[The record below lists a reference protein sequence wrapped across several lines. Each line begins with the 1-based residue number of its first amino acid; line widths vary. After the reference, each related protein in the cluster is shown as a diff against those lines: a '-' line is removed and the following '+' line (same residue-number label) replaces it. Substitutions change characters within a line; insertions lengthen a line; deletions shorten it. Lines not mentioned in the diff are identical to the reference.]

1 MHRRSKGLLLAAAT
15 AASIVAAALSPTN
28 ARAAVDCLRNPT
40 GAAPNGRHWYS
51 RTDQATGRKCWRL
64 VDRISKTGR
73 ATTQLHA
80 KPAVSG
86 SEKPSK
92 TLPRSTADARASVQD
107 TVDKPNE
114 PAVRSNSAR
123 SPVQAAEITYEDL
136 LRSTFRSRSMG
147 SLDAARPDDRE
158 PSLATG
164 SRRRPTAPAVDR
176 PEQTGVHVSTDGPSF
191 SDILAVFLVSLGVAC
206 IFLGRFRRPF
216 SFQRSS
222 SVQVYPAPFSV
233 PSYESDTRI
242 ARETDDLILETA
254 LERDRYGIPFI
265 TRASRGSLV
274 RGLGSDKSAS

>member
-51 RTDQATGRKCWRL
+51 RTDQATGRKCWRH

-92 TLPRSTADARASVQD
+92 MLPRSTADARASVQD

-158 PSLATG
+158 P
-164 SRRRPTAPAVDR
+164 VDR